1 MPVDECPMYAAFF
14 SQAGITFAATL
25 SGKNSD
31 IFKLI
36 ALILLAFG
44 AAYGTLK
51 SGISI
56 SSISTSKPDS
66 IIKSLLP
73 VIMAGI
79 LSIYGMVVGIFIALQ
94 LSPTEPLTLFA
105 GSLHL
110 GAGLAVGIACLSS
123 GLAIGVIGEQGIRGY
138 AKQPRFFFGLVLLL
152 VFAEV
157 LGIYGFIAAGMLVNI
172 TRSYLTC

>member
-1 MPVDECPMYAAFF
+1 
-14 SQAGITFAATL
+14 
-25 SGKNSD
+25 
-31 IFKLI
+31 
-36 ALILLAFG
+36 
-44 AAYGTLK
+44 
-51 SGISI
+51 
-56 SSISTSKPDS
+56 
-66 IIKSLLP
+66 
-73 VIMAGI
+73 MAGI

-123 GLAIGVIGEQGIRGY
+123 GLAIGAIGEHGIRGY
-138 AKQPRFFFGLVLLL
+138 AKQPRFFFGMILLL

-172 TRSYLTC
+172 TRTYLTCS